1 MRPKCIPKVFLNVPF
16 IKGFLNKN
24 KFPESLQSEMFIR
37 NITIDD
43 KKKIIL
49 PITYTLRY
57 ENPILIND
65 LYDKTEQ
72 LIQKGLNKYI

>member
-1 MRPKCIPKVFLNVPF
+1 MI
-16 IKGFLNKN
+16 
-24 KFPESLQSEMFIR
+24 
-37 NITIDD
+37 

-49 PITYTLRY
+49 PITYTLSY

-72 LIQKGLNKYI
+72 LIPKGLNKYI